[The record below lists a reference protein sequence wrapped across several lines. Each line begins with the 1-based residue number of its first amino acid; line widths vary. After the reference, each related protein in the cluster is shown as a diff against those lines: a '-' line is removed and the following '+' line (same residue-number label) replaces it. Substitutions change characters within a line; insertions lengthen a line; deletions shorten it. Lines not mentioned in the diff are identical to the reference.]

1 LGRLGARVFAR
12 QSISGVPA
20 SCQLQAAIK
29 QLRLLP
35 MRKLIAFVLSVCLGM
50 VCFAIAQ
57 TPVPQTSPAPSTPA
71 ASSPIAPSA
80 AARPGDVDSVEHIIA
95 AVYDV
100 ISGPAGPR
108 DWDRFRTLYYPGA
121 RMIPSRRDDKGTITA
136 RVSSPDEYA
145 TRSSAFFMKEGFF
158 ENSVSNRVEEWDH
171 IAHVWSTYE
180 SRHAKG
186 DKPFARGVN
195 SFQLFNDG
203 SRWWILT
210 VYWEGEDPSHPL
222 PEKYLK

>member
-1 LGRLGARVFAR
+1 MIKLSAIVFT
-12 QSISGVPA
+12 I
-20 SCQLQAAIK
+20 
-29 QLRLLP
+29 
-35 MRKLIAFVLSVCLGM
+35 CLGM
-50 VCFAIAQ
+50 ACSAIVQNPAAQ
-57 TPVPQTSPAPSTPA
+57 PSPSPSTQPA
-71 ASSPIAPSA
+71 ASAPAATAGAAAPSA
-80 AARPGDVDSVEHIIA
+80 TAPGATARPGDVDSVEHIIA

-108 DWDRFRTLYYPGA
+108 DWDRFRSFYYPGA
-121 RMIPSRRDDKGTITA
+121 RMIPSRRDDKGVVTA

-145 TRSSAFFMKEGFF
+145 TRSQDFFSREGFF
-158 ENSVSNRVEEWDH
+158 ENSVSNRVEVWDH

-180 SRHAKG
+180 SRHARG
-186 DKPFARGVN
+186 EKPFARGIN

-210 VYWEGEDPSHPL
+210 VYWEGEDPTHPL

>member
-1 LGRLGARVFAR
+1 
-12 QSISGVPA
+12 
-20 SCQLQAAIK
+20 
-29 QLRLLP
+29 
-35 MRKLIAFVLSVCLGM
+35 MRKLIVAVFTLCFGLGSL
-50 VCFAIAQ
+50 CASAQ
-57 TPVPQTSPAPSTPA
+57 NPVAQPSPASPKPSAPNAT
-71 ASSPIAPSA
+71 APSSTA
-80 AARPGDVDSVEHIIA
+80 KPGDVDSIDHIIA
-95 AVYDV
+95 AVYDA

-108 DWDRFRTLYYPGA
+108 DWGRFRTFFYPGA
-121 RMIPSRRDDKGTITA
+121 RLIPSRRDDKGIVTA

-145 TRSSAFFMKEGFF
+145 TRAQDFFSKEGFF

-180 SRHAKG
+180 SHHAKG
-186 DKPFARGVN
+186 DKPFARGIN

-210 VYWEGEDPSHPL
+210 IYWESEDPTHPL

>member
-1 LGRLGARVFAR
+1 MRGCSPGNRFPVLR
-12 QSISGVPA
+12 
-20 SCQLQAAIK
+20 
-29 QLRLLP
+29 RLLAGLRTALKRLKLVA
-35 MRKLIAFVLSVCLGM
+35 MRKLIAAVFIFCLGV
-50 VCFAIAQ
+50 VCFAITQNPAA
-57 TPVPQTSPAPSTPA
+57 QTSPAPSTKPPA
-71 ASSPIAPSA
+71 SAPSA
-80 AARPGDVDSVEHIIA
+80 TARPGDVDSIDHIIA

-108 DWDRFRTLYYPGA
+108 DWDRFRSFYYPGA
-121 RMIPSRRDDKGTITA
+121 RMIPTRRDDKGTVTA
-136 RVSSPDEYA
+136 RVSTPDEYA
-145 TRSSAFFMKEGFF
+145 TRAQDFFSKEGFF
-158 ENSVSNRVEEWDH
+158 ENSVANRTESWDH

-186 DKPFARGVN
+186 EKPFARGIN

-210 VYWEGEDPSHPL
+210 VYWESEDANHPL

>member
-1 LGRLGARVFAR
+1 MKKLL
-12 QSISGVPA
+12 
-20 SCQLQAAIK
+20 AA
-29 QLRLLP
+29 
-35 MRKLIAFVLSVCLGM
+35 VLTLCLGLA
-50 VCFAIAQ
+50 CLSAIAQ
-57 TPVPQTSPAPSTPA
+57 NPPAQPSPAPTIKPQ
-71 ASSPIAPSA
+71 ASATSAPTTT
-80 AARPGDVDSVEHIIA
+80 ARPGDVDSIDHIIA

-108 DWDRFRTLYYPGA
+108 DWDRFRSFYYSGA
-121 RMIPSRRDDKGTITA
+121 RMIPSRRDDKGIITA

-145 TRSSAFFMKEGFF
+145 TRAQDFFSKEGFF
-158 ENSVSNRVEEWDH
+158 ENSVANRIEEWDH

-186 DKPFARGVN
+186 EKPFARGIN

-210 VYWEGEDPSHPL
+210 VYWEGEDPTHPL